1 MRSLF
6 TFGWGDVLV
15 ELGADDG
22 VAEAAEGRCGFGY
35 GIFEGAYLGG
45 HGVVAVGVAYAQALK
60 LAAICLIKIILL
72 EVLRH

>member
-1 MRSLF
+1 M
-6 TFGWGDVLV
+6 

-22 VAEAAEGRCGFGY
+22 VAEAAERGDGFGY

>member
-1 MRSLF
+1 M
-6 TFGWGDVLV
+6 

-22 VAEAAEGRCGFGY
+22 VAEAVECRCGFCY
-35 GIFEGAYLGG
+35 GIFEGAYLGS
-45 HGVVAVGVAYAQALK
+45 HGVVAVGVAYAQVLK